1 VPIRILPE
9 QVAAAIAA
17 GEVVERPESVVKELI
32 ENSLDAGAGRIEIS
46 IEGGGQRLI
55 QVEDNGHGIPAQ
67 ELPLAVVRFA
77 TSKLQSVDDLQ
88 SIDTL
93 GFRGEALS
101 SIGAVARR
109 EIVSRSTTDTAGSR
123 LVVEAGN
130 VQAQSAVPAPVGSAI
145 RVRELFFNVP
155 ARRKFLKTE
164 NTERRRIQT
173 LVTRYALAYP
183 DVAFLLSLEG
193 RQAFQSSGK
202 GDRREVL
209 AAVFGL
215 QTAHEMITVLSP
227 EGGQIQVR
235 GFISPP
241 SVNRGTRNE
250 LTFFINGRWVRD
262 SSLSAAVI
270 QAYHGLLMVGR
281 YPMVVLVLEMP
292 PSSVDVNVHPTKAE
306 VRFREQGEVFSL
318 VQRVLRSTL
327 IGQAAAP
334 NISFEGRWKPSDV
347 PGESRAI
354 DPAWQL
360 TQLERDLKQPEP
372 MDAQSPLPVTDIPL
386 LRAVGQVGS
395 AYLVAEGP
403 DGLYLIDQ
411 HAAHERILFEA
422 MMKAYAEGAIESQQL
437 LEGITLDLNASQASL
452 LDEQLEVMKKLG
464 FDVASFGRNTFR
476 VHAIPSLLLHMQ
488 PDAAVR
494 IVIEDFE
501 EDETPLAG
509 EVEARVAARVCKRAA
524 VKSGQLLSLEEQRRL
539 IQDLE
544 ACESPRTCPHGR
556 PTMVHLSVDALEKQF
571 GRKG

>member
-1 VPIRILPE
+1 MPIRILPE
-9 QVAAAIAA
+9 QVATAIAA

-32 ENSLDAGAGRIEIS
+32 ENALDAGANRIEIS
-46 IEGGGQRLI
+46 IEGAGQRLI
-55 QVEDNGHGIPAQ
+55 QVEDDGHGIPEQ
-67 ELPLAVVRFA
+67 ELPLAVARFA
-77 TSKLQSVDDLQ
+77 TSKLQSVEDLQ
-88 SIDTL
+88 SIATL

-101 SIGAVARR
+101 SIGAVARL
-109 EIVSRSTTDTAGSR
+109 EIVSRTAVESAGSR
-123 LVVEAGN
+123 LMVEAGTFHS
-130 VQAQSAVPAPVGSAI
+130 QSAVPAPVGSAI

-155 ARRKFLKTE
+155 ARRKFLKTD

-173 LVTRYALAYP
+173 LVTSYALAYP
-183 DVAFLLSLEG
+183 GVVFLLNLEG
-193 RQAFQSSGK
+193 RLAFQSSGQ

-209 AAVFGL
+209 AAVLGL
-215 QTAHEMITVLSP
+215 QTAREMITVAGP
-227 EGGQIQVR
+227 EGGPIHVR

-241 SVNRGTRNE
+241 SVNRGTRRE

-281 YPMVVLVLEMP
+281 YPLAVLLLEMP

-306 VRFREQGEVFSL
+306 VRFREQGEVFSI

-334 NISFEGRWKPSDV
+334 SINLEGRWKPADAH
-347 PGESRAI
+347 GGARTI
-354 DPAWQL
+354 DPAWRL
-360 TQLERDLKQPEP
+360 TRLEHEDQQPAPRE
-372 MDAQSPLPVTDIPL
+372 AQAPLPAADVPL

-411 HAAHERILFEA
+411 HAAHERVLFEA
-422 MMKAYAEGAIESQQL
+422 MMQAYAEGAIESQTL
-437 LEGITLDLNASQASL
+437 LEGVTLELSSSQTLLLNEH
-452 LDEQLEVMKKLG
+452 LDVMKKLG
-464 FDVASFGRNTFR
+464 FEVAPFGRNTFR
-476 VHAIPSLLLHMQ
+476 VHAIPSLLIRMQ
-488 PDAAVR
+488 PEAAVR
-494 IVIEDFE
+494 TIVEDFE
-501 EDETPLAG
+501 EDETPLSG